1 VAYAPCVTNG
11 RAYVFRAELVGHP
24 GVVRTIALS
33 EDLTLEVLHELLRTS
48 FGWSDPH
55 LYSFWLSGAFW
66 DGHETEYTAPFEVE
80 ETGAKSAA
88 TPVGALALE
97 EGQTIAYL
105 FDYGDEWRVEIVV
118 TEIRPAGEEPYPQ
131 ILQSEG
137 EAPPQYEQLDE
148 GEE

>member
-1 VAYAPCVTNG
+1 VSDR
-11 RAYVFRAELVGHP
+11 RAYVFRAELIDHP

-33 EDLTLEVLHELLRTS
+33 DNLTLEVLHELLRTG
-48 FGWSDPH
+48 FGWTDPH
-55 LYSFWLSGAFW
+55 LYSFWLSGRFW

-80 ETGAKSAA
+80 ETGAKSAR
-88 TPVGALALE
+88 TPIGDLGLE

-137 EAPPQYEQLDE
+137 EAPPQYAPYEDE
-148 GEE
+148 E